1 MRESPALR
9 PGQAHSVQA
18 DASPIRIEAQPAFT
32 AFGLPLGTV
41 TPLPL
46 CCSLDNMKFVQLIN
60 TTFRALPKAQLWG
73 RRERLKK
80 QKVRSTIFP
89 IPCA

>member
-1 MRESPALR
+1 L
-9 PGQAHSVQA
+9 QA

-46 CCSLDNMKFVQLIN
+46 CCSLDSMKFVQLIN
-60 TTFRALPKAQLWG
+60 TTFRALQDATLGASRTLEEAKGA
-73 RRERLKK
+73 
-80 QKVRSTIFP
+80 ICHFP
-89 IPCA
+89 VPCA